1 MLSRLKIATKIF
13 IIIGIMA
20 LSAAAISGIGVWG
33 LQAVTNASVEINEA
47 GNNIRVGARLN
58 QNIIDITRAEFMAA
72 ADPSGIDEARRI
84 VDDAVEQALGR
95 LTELKAGVDADTRS
109 RLEAA
114 EGQLNTYI
122 QRANQTLNLAER
134 ARGVD
139 IASAQQRVID
149 QANDNRT
156 LARTTRDDLA
166 AVVTALDVHSDQIA
180 EEAEVIAAS
189 SMVMLIAVAAIG
201 ILSGLALGFFIARF
215 GIAQPLSGVM
225 GSIKHIADGKLDTE
239 VTGTER
245 KDEIGELAG
254 VANYFRE
261 QLQRTRELEAEAEAN
276 EERAR
281 ERRVQEM
288 NQLADDFE
296 TAVGEIVT
304 QVGAAAEQLLGNAS
318 NMAAIAEET
327 NRQATTVSAAAEQA
341 STNVQ
346 SVAGAAEEFSA
357 SITEVAQQIGQ
368 TRQQAREALQ
378 QANQSAEA
386 MARLRDVVETVASV
400 TDLISNIAE
409 QTNLLALNATIEAA
423 RAGEAGRGFAV
434 VASEVKAL
442 AEQTAKAT
450 DEISSK
456 IQGMQAAATGS
467 IEAVEAI
474 TGQISGITE
483 RSEGIAAAAEEQQAT
498 TQEIARNVAE
508 AATGTGEVTASM
520 AGIAEA
526 SNAAGKASAEV
537 KDAASMLSEQTRSL
551 KSEMSAFVEKVRAA

>member
-1 MLSRLKIATKIF
+1 MLSRFKIATKIF

-33 LQAVTNASVEINEA
+33 LQTVTGAAHEIDHTA
-47 GNNIRVGARLN
+47 GNIRIGARLN
-58 QNIIDITRAEFMAA
+58 QNVIDIGRAEFMAA
-72 ADPSGIDEARRI
+72 ADPSEIDEARAI
-84 VDDAVEQALGR
+84 VNQATEQARDR
-95 LTELKAGVDADTRS
+95 LTRLKAGVDAETRAQ
-109 RLEAA
+109 LEAA

-122 QRANQTLNLAER
+122 QRVNQTLALAER
-134 ARGVD
+134 ARGVE

-149 QANDNRT
+149 QANENRP
-156 LARTTRDDLA
+156 LARTVRDDLA
-166 AVVTALDVHSDQIA
+166 AVVNALDAQGDQVA
-180 EEAEVIAAS
+180 EDASAVAAS

-281 ERRVQEM
+281 ERRIQEM

-296 TAVGEIVT
+296 AAVGEIVT

-327 NRQATTVSAAAEQA
+327 NRQSTTVSAAAEQA
-341 STNVQ
+341 SANVQ

-357 SITEVAQQIGQ
+357 SITEVAQQIGD
-368 TRQQAREALQ
+368 TRQKAREALD
-378 QANQSAEA
+378 QAGQSAEA
-386 MARLRDVVETVASV
+386 MNRLRDVVETVASV
-400 TDLISNIAE
+400 TELISNIAE

-423 RAGEAGRGFAV
+423 RAGEAGKGFAV

-456 IQGMQAAATGS
+456 IQEMQEAANGS
-467 IEAVEAI
+467 ITSVEVI
-474 TGQISGITE
+474 TGQISAITE

-551 KSEMSAFVEKVRAA
+551 KSEMAAFVEKVRAA

>member
-1 MLSRLKIATKIF
+1 MLSRFKIATKIF
-13 IIIGIMA
+13 IIIGVMA
-20 LSAAAISGIGVWG
+20 LSAVTISGVGIWGVHT
-33 LQAVTNASVEINEA
+33 LSEATQEINQTGE
-47 GNNIRVGARLN
+47 RVRLTGGIY
-58 QNIIDITRAEFMAA
+58 QSFIDIGRAEFMAA
-72 ADPSGIDEARRI
+72 ANPDDVDEARAI
-84 VDDAVEQALGR
+84 VNDAARLALDR
-95 LTELKAGVDADTRS
+95 FPLLKGGLDGA
-109 RLEAA
+109 LLQHA
-114 EGQLNTYI
+114 EDIERQFNDYV
-122 QRANQTLNLAER
+122 QRVSETIRLAES
-134 ARGVD
+134 ARGVE
-139 IASAQQRVID
+139 IASAQQRIVSHV
-149 QANDNRT
+149 NDSRQIVSDARSDLRALSQT
-156 LARTTRDDLA
+156 LDEQSDELA
-166 AVVTALDVHSDQIA
+166 A
-180 EEAEVIAAS
+180 EASNAAS
-189 SMVMLIAVAAIG
+189 VKMFLLISIAGIGLAAG
-201 ILSGLALGFFIARF
+201 GALGFVIARF
-215 GIAQPLSGVM
+215 GIARPLSGVM
-225 GSIKHIADGKLDTE
+225 GNIKQIADGQLDTE

-261 QLQRTRELEAEAEAN
+261 QLVRTRELEAEAEAN

-281 ERRVQEM
+281 ERRIQEM

-296 TAVGEIVT
+296 SAVGEIVT

-327 NRQATTVSAAAEQA
+327 NRQSTTVSAAAEQA
-341 STNVQ
+341 SANVQ

-368 TRQQAREALQ
+368 TRQQAREALD
-378 QANQSAEA
+378 QANHSAEA
-386 MARLRDVVETVASV
+386 MGRLRDVVETVASV

-423 RAGEAGRGFAV
+423 RAGEAGKGFAV

-456 IQGMQAAATGS
+456 IQDMQTAATGS
-467 IEAVEAI
+467 IEAVETI
-474 TGQISGITE
+474 TAQISGITE

-551 KSEMSAFVEKVRAA
+551 KSEMSAFIEKVRAA

>member
-1 MLSRLKIATKIF
+1 MLSRLKIATKVF
-13 IIIGIMA
+13 VIIGVMA
-20 LSAAAISGIGVWG
+20 LSAATISGIGIWG
-33 LQAVTNASVEINEA
+33 LNTLADATHEINRTSE
-47 GNNIRVGARLN
+47 NVRVSGGIY
-58 QNIIDITRAEFMAA
+58 QNFIDIGRAEFMAA
-72 ADPSGIDEARRI
+72 ANPDNVEEAQAI
-84 VDDAVEQALGR
+84 VEAATTVARDR
-95 LTELKAGVDADTRS
+95 FPRLKAG
-109 RLEAA
+109 LE
-114 EGQLNTYI
+114 GSLL
-122 QRANQTLNLAER
+122 QRAESIESQFNDYVQRVSETISLAER
-134 ARGVD
+134 ARGVE
-139 IASAQQRVID
+139 IASAQQRVIAHVD
-149 QANDNRT
+149 DNRPIVRAARSDLVFLSQT
-156 LARTTRDDLA
+156 LDQQ
-166 AVVTALDVHSDQIA
+166 SDELA
-180 EEAEVIAAS
+180 EEASSAARAKMILLISIAG
-189 SMVMLIAVAAIG
+189 VGIIAGV
-201 ILSGLALGFFIARF
+201 ALGFVVARF

-225 GSIKHIADGKLDTE
+225 GSIKHIADGQLDTE
-239 VTGTER
+239 VAGTER

-261 QLQRTRELEAEAEAN
+261 QLKRTRELETEAEAN

-281 ERRVQEM
+281 ERRIQEM

-327 NRQATTVSAAAEQA
+327 NRQSTTVSAAAEQA
-341 STNVQ
+341 SANVQ

-357 SITEVAQQIGQ
+357 SIAEVTKQIAE
-368 TRQQAREALQ
+368 TREQARQALN
-378 QANQSAEA
+378 QAGQSAEA
-386 MARLRDVVETVASV
+386 MNRLREVVDTVASV
-400 TDLISNIAE
+400 TELISTIAE

-423 RAGEAGRGFAV
+423 RAGEAGKGFAV

-456 IQGMQAAATGS
+456 IEDMQVAANGS
-467 IEAVEAI
+467 IEAVAVI

-520 AGIAEA
+520 TGIAEA

-551 KSEMSAFVEKVRAA
+551 KEQMAAFVEKVRAA